1 MFTTFN
7 LKTKNIQDAFAG
19 HSESITDLQNLRN
32 FSQILLHLIWV
43 KFCAFICF
51 DVAPERGNPNPQR
64 PWAVRLISFSIHSV
78 KTDTWKICFLKNVCG
93 SFFVKWFLELTK
105 GSLSF
110 LLCIQTSIVHQSNTK
125 KRGNRTAVSAA
136 SARSTNYDLC
146 LKFSGFAIFSQTL

>member
-51 DVAPERGNPNPQR
+51 DVAPEGGNPNPQR

-78 KTDTWKICFLKNVCG
+78 KTDTWKYIFENVWG
-93 SFFVKWFLELTK
+93 SLFVKMF
-105 GSLSF
+105 SRAQRAFNYASRHP
-110 LLCIQTSIVHQSNTK
+110 QTIKVTLK
-125 KRGNRTAVSAA
+125 KRWNSTVLSAA
-136 SARSTNYDLC
+136 SARFTNYDLC
-146 LKFSGFAIFSQTL
+146 LKFSGFAIFSRTL